1 MKTCTKCGLN
11 KSVDEFGKKR
21 DGLRGECKDCR
32 HLYYVANSESHRAKS
47 KKRYQENIEAAREY
61 RRIYHEKNKEHLA
74 QYHLEWRTTNK
85 ESVAAQQARWAK
97 NNPLKANERKR
108 RREARKR
115 DQLGNMPKNG
125 YQVILDLFGSC
136 CLACGTSENIA
147 IDHIVPLA
155 KGGLHD
161 ISNLQPLCQSCNS
174 KKGVQTI
181 DYRKVDF
188 AW

>member
-1 MKTCTKCGLN
+1 
-11 KSVDEFGKKR
+11 VDEFGKKR

-32 HLYYVANSESHRAKS
+32 RLYYLANAEIIKEKS
-47 KKRYQENIEAAREY
+47 RRWYKNNIERGRVT
-61 RRIYHEKNKEHLA
+61 RRSYGEKNKEHLA
-74 QYHLEWRTTNK
+74 QYHLEWRTINK
-85 ESVAAQQARWAK
+85 ESVAAQQARWVR

-108 RREARKR
+108 RRDARKR
-115 DQLGNMPKNG
+115 DQLGSMPKNG

-147 IDHIVPLA
+147 IDHIIPLA